1 MNPGTRL
8 FIGLGLVV
16 VGLLWTA
23 QGIGWVGGSFMSGE
37 LAWAIIGPVVVMAG
51 IMVARGARSGG

>member
-8 FIGLGLVV
+8 FIGLALVV

-37 LAWAIIGPVVVMAG
+37 LAWAIIGPLVVMAG
-51 IMVARGARSGG
+51 MMVARGARSGR

>member
-8 FIGLGLVV
+8 FIGLALVV

-37 LAWAIIGPVVVMAG
+37 LAWAIIGPIVVMTG
-51 IMVARGARSGG
+51 IMVARGARSGR

>member
-1 MNPGTRL
+1 MNSRTRL
-8 FIGLGLVV
+8 FIGLALVV

-37 LAWAIIGPVVVMAG
+37 VAWAIIGPVVAMAG
-51 IMVARGARSGG
+51 IMVALGARSGR